1 MKDFIQED
9 EESVTNSYVL
19 ITLPQSHCLN
29 YCQHIANLVLSML
42 ALSPW
47 ISLKVAQI
55 SYFTQNY
62 INISL

>member
-1 MKDFIQED
+1 MKDFIQKD

-42 ALSPW
+42 GLA
-47 ISLKVAQI
+47 
-55 SYFTQNY
+55 
-62 INISL
+62 